1 MKECLRVLNVAD
13 SEDDTRLLLRELE
26 RSDYEIAHERV
37 ENVAALR
44 TALDR
49 QSWDI
54 LFCDFNLPAFGSET
68 ALEIVKKRDL
78 DLPFIFISETLGEDV
93 AVQAMKAGAHD
104 YVMTNNLARLVPAMK
119 RELKEAKAWRLS
131 RQKNQEEANLLDLA
145 HDAIFVHRLDEK
157 IQYWNKGAE
166 QLYGWTAEEAIDGDF
181 GKMVYED
188 RV

>member
-1 MKECLRVLNVAD
+1 
-13 SEDDTRLLLRELE
+13 
-26 RSDYEIAHERV
+26 
-37 ENVAALR
+37 
-44 TALDR
+44 
-49 QSWDI
+49 
-54 LFCDFNLPAFGSET
+54 
-68 ALEIVKKRDL
+68 LEIVKKRDL

-119 RELKEAKAWRLS
+119 RELKEAKARRLS